1 MKLALFGSPAKHSLS
16 PAMHR
21 AALAAAAIDGD
32 YVAREVDLDGFF
44 DGIGE
49 LRSGQIDGAN
59 VTMPYKR
66 TALEAIDELSE
77 SAGRVGA
84 VNTIAVKAG
93 ALVGENTDVQGVLS
107 CFQEAALPEEDPV
120 IVLGAGGAAA
130 AALVALSGRRQFIVA
145 RSPEK
150 ARLTAARAGVEA
162 AVIVWGEPVPPGVV
176 VNATSLGMRGES
188 LPDEITAAATG
199 LLDMPYRDEPTPSV
213 ALQRKRGLPVADGLD
228 MLVGQ
233 AVASFEIWTQRTVVA
248 GVFRRAAEQELLK
261 RARSATRTRE

>member
-21 AALAAAAIDGD
+21 AALAAAGIDGD

-49 LRSGQIDGAN
+49 LRSGRLDGAN
-59 VTMPYKR
+59 ITMPYKR
-66 TALEAIDELSE
+66 TALEVIDELSE

-93 ALVGENTDVQGVLS
+93 SLVGDNTDVQGVRS
-107 CFQEAALPEEDPV
+107 SFEEAALPEADPV
-120 IVLGAGGAAA
+120 VVLGAGGAAA
-130 AALVALSGRRQFIVA
+130 AALVALGGRRQFIVA
-145 RSPEK
+145 RSSEK
-150 ARLTAARAGVEA
+150 ARLTATRAGVEA
-162 AVIVWGEPVPPGVV
+162 RILAWGESVPAGVV
-176 VNATSLGMRGES
+176 VNATSIGMRGEA
-188 LPDEITAAATG
+188 LPEEITGAATG

-213 ALQRKRGLPVADGLD
+213 VLLRKRGVPVADGLD

-248 GVFRRAAEQELLK
+248 EVFRRAAEQELLK